1 MNEINHRDLAKRLV
15 LRAIQNYKQKFMLEE
30 DLLCGEDRRR
40 IVEEMDNISQEV
52 KADNRQE
59 LLAQIEMYKKMTQDL
74 EQRLNQACNLDCN
87 EEFEL

>member
-1 MNEINHRDLAKRLV
+1 MNEINHRELAKRLV
-15 LRAIQNYKQKFMLEE
+15 LRAIQNYKRKFMLEE

-59 LLAQIEMYKKMTQDL
+59 LLAQIEMYKKITQDL

>member
-1 MNEINHRDLAKRLV
+1 MINHRELAKRLV

-30 DLLCGEDRRR
+30 DLLNGEDRRR
-40 IVEEMDNISQEV
+40 IIEEMDNISQEV

-59 LLAQIEMYKKMTQDL
+59 LLVQIEMYKKMTQDL
-74 EQRLNQACNLDCN
+74 EQRLNLACNLDCN

>member
-1 MNEINHRDLAKRLV
+1 MNELNHRELAKRLV
-15 LRAIQNYKQKFMLEE
+15 LRAIQNYKQRFMLEE
-30 DLLCGEDRRR
+30 DLLNGEDRRR
-40 IVEEMDNISQEV
+40 ILEEIDNISQEV

-59 LLAQIEMYKKMTQDL
+59 LLAQIEMYKKITQDL